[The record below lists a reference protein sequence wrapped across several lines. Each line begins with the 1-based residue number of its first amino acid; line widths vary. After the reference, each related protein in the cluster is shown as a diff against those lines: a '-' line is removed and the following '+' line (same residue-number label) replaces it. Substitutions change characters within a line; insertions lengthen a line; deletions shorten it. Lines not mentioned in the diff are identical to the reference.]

1 MLYVLLAAV
10 FVIALTACGSSDE
23 DDAADAEEQETNQE
37 ENETEE
43 ESDEES
49 EEPEQLEEEM
59 ENEEAS
65 SDEADAEQESEE
77 EADEEEQQQ
86 TESSNAEFDELIE
99 AMEEETEGTATVLFE
114 NNEPQSHEMEDVTVT
129 LDAYQLVELK
139 DFHNRFSIP
148 FDDQTDGGVILT
160 EFTVENDSDQ
170 DLYYSTLFYL
180 HYFGGSEAAG
190 PNLDLIPRD
199 VELTQI
205 LSPSDDDRLLEG
217 GESYHGYLA
226 YPIGEEQLEEIL
238 EEDGNVTIDIE
249 TPYTE
254 EDEFSEEYRIGERG
268 ELTLSLDEENV
279 EERAEVESQGF
290 YQDSISVDN
299 MGGKEMIE
307 QEDGI
312 GESDELGDVTI
323 TLDGYQFV
331 DFTPNQYEEDR
342 FTDPDNLVAATIKF
356 EIDNQG
362 DEEIGLNSLTTKLT
376 VNDGSQYLLSEGM
389 LVPYDIND
397 HIEPGEQGEL
407 LQTFLLDKEMYEK
420 IWIDKS
426 MEIEIGPMRNADAED
441 ISKGHEITFDLK

>member
-1 MLYVLLAAV
+1 
-10 FVIALTACGSSDE
+10 
-23 DDAADAEEQETNQE
+23 
-37 ENETEE
+37 
-43 ESDEES
+43 
-49 EEPEQLEEEM
+49 
-59 ENEEAS
+59 
-65 SDEADAEQESEE
+65 
-77 EADEEEQQQ
+77 
-86 TESSNAEFDELIE
+86 
-99 AMEEETEGTATVLFE
+99 
-114 NNEPQSHEMEDVTVT
+114 
-129 LDAYQLVELK
+129 
-139 DFHNRFSIP
+139 
-148 FDDQTDGGVILT
+148 
-160 EFTVENDSDQ
+160 
-170 DLYYSTLFYL
+170 
-180 HYFGGSEAAG
+180 
-190 PNLDLIPRD
+190 
-199 VELTQI
+199 
-205 LSPSDDDRLLEG
+205 
-217 GESYHGYLA
+217 
-226 YPIGEEQLEEIL
+226 
-238 EEDGNVTIDIE
+238 
-249 TPYTE
+249 
-254 EDEFSEEYRIGERG
+254 
-268 ELTLSLDEENV
+268 
-279 EERAEVESQGF
+279 
-290 YQDSISVDN
+290 